1 MKERLGMN
9 TVEGSGGECA
19 CSGLVHPHRDR
30 IGIMIKK
37 SIVLPVSAF
46 ILTGALAA
54 CQPTVKIEA
63 PEKPIEINLNV
74 KIEQEIRVKVDRELD
89 DLLAE
94 NPDLF

>member
-1 MKERLGMN
+1 M
-9 TVEGSGGECA
+9 ECGH
-19 CSGLVHPHRDR
+19 SGLVHPSSVITGTMMKQR
-30 IGIMIKK
+30 ML
-37 SIVLPVSAF
+37 VPLLVVT
-46 ILTGALAA
+46 LTGALAA

-63 PEKPIEINLNV
+63 PDKPIEINLNV

>member
-1 MKERLGMN
+1 MTKFLGAGA
-9 TVEGSGGECA
+9 VAAGY
-19 CSGLVHPHRDR
+19 SGLVHPLCDR
-30 IGIMIKK
+30 IASMMEKR
-37 SIVLPVSAF
+37 IVLPSMAIV
-46 ILTGALAA
+46 LMVTLAA

-63 PEKPIEINLNV
+63 PDKPIEINLNV